1 MTNSFLPAARER
13 ILVALDFDNE
23 DDACALVKRLA
34 GRVGGFKAG
43 LELVNA
49 VGPDVFARLR
59 DAGANRIFYDAKF
72 HDIPN
77 TVAGAVRA
85 AARRGVWM
93 VNVHAS
99 GGSAM
104 LRAAREAAGSGPN
117 APLLIG
123 VTVLTS
129 INDATLNHDLRVPG
143 AVETQVIHLA
153 RLSQSCGLDG
163 VVASPHEVAVVR
175 AACGPSFVTVIP
187 GVRPTG
193 VAHGDQAR
201 VATPG
206 EAIRAGA
213 HFLVVGRAITGAADP
228 VAAAEAIADEITRAG
243 EAEAAPPAPNSGGA
257 GGTGKPVAVASS
269 GTPRIGG
276 GGGHS

>member
-1 MTNSFLPAARER
+1 MIDTNQLSGVARER
-13 ILVALDFDNE
+13 ILVALDYDNA
-23 DDACALVKRLA
+23 DAALSLVKRLA

-49 VGPDVFARLR
+49 AGPDVFARLM
-59 DAGANRIFYDAKF
+59 DAGAGRIFYDAKF

-85 AARRGVWM
+85 AVRRGVWM

-99 GGSAM
+99 GGAAM

-129 INDATLNHDLRVPG
+129 IDDAMLNHDLRVPG
-143 AVETQVIHLA
+143 SVEEQVVYLA
-153 RLSQSCGLDG
+153 RLCQTCGLDG
-163 VVASPHEVAVVR
+163 VVASPQEVAAVR
-175 AACGPSFVTVIP
+175 AACGPDFVTVIP
-187 GVRPTG
+187 GVRPAG
-193 VAHGDQAR
+193 VAANDQAR
-201 VATPG
+201 VATPAD
-206 EAIRAGA
+206 AIRAGA

-228 VAAAEAIADEITRAG
+228 IAAAESIASEIAHATTN
-243 EAEAAPPAPNSGGA
+243 AA
-257 GGTGKPVAVASS
+257 
-269 GTPRIGG
+269 
-276 GGGHS
+276 

>member
-1 MTNSFLPAARER
+1 MINLNTFSAARER
-13 ILVALDFDNE
+13 ILVALDYDNA
-23 DDACALVKRLA
+23 DDALSLVKRLA

-49 VGPDVFARLR
+49 AGPDVFARLK
-59 DAGANRIFYDAKF
+59 DAGAGRIFYDAKF

-99 GGSAM
+99 GGAAM
-104 LRAAREAAGSGPN
+104 LQAAREAAGSGPN

-129 INDATLNHDLRVPG
+129 VDAATLNDDLRVPG
-143 AVETQVIHLA
+143 SVEAQVLHLA

-163 VVASPHEVAVVR
+163 VVASPQEVAAVR
-175 AACGPSFVTVIP
+175 AACGPTFVTVIP
-187 GVRPTG
+187 GVRPAG
-193 VAHGDQAR
+193 VAKGDQAR

-206 EAIRAGA
+206 DAVKAGA
-213 HFLVVGRAITGAADP
+213 RYLVVGRAITGAADP
-228 VAAAEAIADEITRAG
+228 VAAAEAIANEIAHTATD
-243 EAEAAPPAPNSGGA
+243 AA
-257 GGTGKPVAVASS
+257 
-269 GTPRIGG
+269 
-276 GGGHS
+276 

>member
-1 MTNSFLPAARER
+1 MTNPDTFAAARER
-13 ILVALDFDNE
+13 ILVALDYDNA
-23 DDACALVKRLA
+23 DDAVSLVKRLA

-49 VGPDVFARLR
+49 AGPDVFARLK
-59 DAGANRIFYDAKF
+59 DAGAGRIFYDAKF

-85 AARRGVWM
+85 TARRGVWM

-99 GGSAM
+99 GGAAM
-104 LRAAREAAGSGPN
+104 LQAAREAAGSGLN

-123 VTVLTS
+123 VTLLTS

-143 AVETQVIHLA
+143 TAQEQVVHLA

-163 VVASPHEVAVVR
+163 VVASPHEVAAVR
-175 AACGPSFVTVIP
+175 AACGPNFVTVIP
-187 GVRPTG
+187 GVRPAG
-193 VAHGDQAR
+193 VAKGDQAR

-206 EAIRAGA
+206 DAVKAGA
-213 HFLVVGRAITGAADP
+213 HFLVVGRAITGTADP
-228 VAAAEAIADEITRAG
+228 VAAAEAIANEIAH
-243 EAEAAPPAPNSGGA
+243 AATTDAA
-257 GGTGKPVAVASS
+257 
-269 GTPRIGG
+269 
-276 GGGHS
+276 